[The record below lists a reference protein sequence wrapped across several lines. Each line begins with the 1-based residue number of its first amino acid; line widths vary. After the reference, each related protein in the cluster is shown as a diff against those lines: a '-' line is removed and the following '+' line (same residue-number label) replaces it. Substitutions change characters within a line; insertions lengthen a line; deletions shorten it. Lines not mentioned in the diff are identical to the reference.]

1 MVKLHGTPL
10 LRPRRW
16 DWATPFRL
24 RFCSVVLLRA
34 ASAPAKL
41 RLLSTSS
48 ASTSTSRTSSV
59 SAAGDDVPQ
68 LTKTCAWQQ
77 CHVYYLPDFHVYLC
91 YVDLCYVDS
100 AAATTARL
108 RGTWTATTATVG
120 LRLCNYDCAS
130 VIALLR
136 LHFCDCAALTHAS
149 ALQACSDCATANSD
163 CWACDCW
170 APTAGLVTT
179 ELRRLSCEYC
189 ASATAP
195 IATARQLLLRRCDW
209 AAGHNDRTVQTAPL
223 RLHRSDYTALLVLLR
238 LCC

>member
-68 LTKTCAWQQ
+68 LTKTCAWHQ

-91 YVDLCYVDS
+91 YVDLCYVDLCLRRQCRCDYC
-100 AAATTARL
+100 AAATVLLRHLDCDDCDAWTTLVQLRL
-108 RGTWTATTATVG
+108 RA
-120 LRLCNYDCAS
+120 CDCAS
-130 VIALLR
+130 ATALLSR
-136 LHFCDCAALTHAS
+136 MQLLCRHA
-149 ALQACSDCATANSD
+149 ATAPLRT
-163 CWACDCW
+163 
-170 APTAGLVTT
+170 PTAGLVT
-179 ELRRLSCEYC
+179 
-189 ASATAP
+189 
-195 IATARQLLLRRCDW
+195 
-209 AAGHNDRTVQTAPL
+209 AGL
-223 RLHRSDYTALLVLLR
+223 RLLGL
-238 LCC
+238 